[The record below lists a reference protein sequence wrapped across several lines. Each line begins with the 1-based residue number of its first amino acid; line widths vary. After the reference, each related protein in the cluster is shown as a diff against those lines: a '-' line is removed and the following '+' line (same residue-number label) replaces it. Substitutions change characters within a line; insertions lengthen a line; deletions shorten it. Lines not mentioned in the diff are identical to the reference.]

1 MLLAARYD
9 DHSLAEKAERVY
21 AIRSIRYRI
30 LFLKQHSVK
39 RNGMDLTQKKLY
51 YDNIQDR
58 KLA

>member
-30 LFLKQHSVK
+30 LFLKQYSVK
-39 RNGMDLTQKKLY
+39 RNGMDLTQKKTIL
-51 YDNIQDR
+51 R
-58 KLA
+58 